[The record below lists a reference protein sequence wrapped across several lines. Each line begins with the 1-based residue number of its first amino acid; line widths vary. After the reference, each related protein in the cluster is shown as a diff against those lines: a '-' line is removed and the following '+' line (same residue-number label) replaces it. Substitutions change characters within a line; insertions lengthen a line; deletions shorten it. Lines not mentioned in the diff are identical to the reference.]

1 MGGLEPVRPKG
12 LLRTPG
18 QGLPPAPPPANYF
31 VGAPA
36 RPTPSARSAPGAGPR
51 RDLIGDQFGDG
62 PDGQELN
69 RWRELM
75 PARSASS
82 SQDGLSLSRGT
93 VAPGVEAGHQQ
104 DPRHEISPLPS
115 CQSGA
120 ALGLRRVPVPPEV
133 ITRGGPL
140 VLEVRPVLSGR
151 RGAAG
156 RARGQGRRDGL
167 PVGPTL
173 RGGVRRGRT
182 SSQAPGRDRWHVD
195 ETYLTFGGPEATCS
209 GPSTSPGRSTCSS
222 RRGWRDGP
230 QGGPSP
236 GDRPHSG
243 SRPPRSPPTRTG
255 WVYPRVLGEL
265 VPAPFHDVE
274 ATRTIPSRPTTGV
287 SRPAFARARP
297 EA

>member
-1 MGGLEPVRPKG
+1 
-12 LLRTPG
+12 
-18 QGLPPAPPPANYF
+18 
-31 VGAPA
+31 
-36 RPTPSARSAPGAGPR
+36 
-51 RDLIGDQFGDG
+51 
-62 PDGQELN
+62 
-69 RWRELM
+69 M

-93 VAPGVEAGHQQ
+93 VAHSVEAGHQQ
-104 DPRHEISPLPS
+104 DSRHEISPLPFAS
-115 CQSGA
+115 RAPRSAFAGY
-120 ALGLRRVPVPPEV
+120 RVPPEV

-182 SSQAPGRDRWHVD
+182 SSPAPGRDRWHVD
-195 ETYLTFGGPEATCS
+195 EAYLTFGGPGATCS
-209 GPSTSPGRSTCSS
+209 GPSNSSGRSTCSS
-222 RRGWRDGP
+222 RRGGTDRP

-236 GDRPHSG
+236 RRSAALG
-243 SRPPRSPPTRTG
+243 SRPPRSPPTGTG
-255 WVYPRVLGEL
+255 WVYPRVLGDL

-287 SRPAFARARP
+287 SRPAFERARA